1 MGFVKRFGEF
11 FSKNSKI
18 FFSLQDLAAPLDI
31 FYCSTLAGVC
41 QEVSQT
47 FYTNYY
53 PDLTDK
59 VLPVGSVYLSA
70 KIASSIAGS
79 ISLTFAFNVWLYNV
93 VYYVY
98 FLYFLKVARPRIS
111 WATPS

>member
-1 MGFVKRFGEF
+1 MFFFV
-11 FSKNSKI
+11 
-18 FFSLQDLAAPLDI
+18 PLEQ
-31 FYCSTLAGVC
+31 FYCIIVLGVC

-59 VLPVGSVYLSA
+59 VSLACSTFRINPNELTRP
-70 KIASSIAGS
+70 
-79 ISLTFAFNVWLYNV
+79 LTFAFNVWLYNV
-93 VYYVY
+93 VYYVF
-98 FLYFLKVARPRIS
+98 FLYFLEVARPRIS